1 MKSRGLPYGFCSV
14 VVLLI
19 ILSTS
24 AWAAEPATKGGPDFI
39 MEAIKRS
46 EDIGVPLLKE
56 LGLYVEK

>member
-24 AWAAEPATKGGPDFI
+24 AWPAEPATKGGPDFI

-46 EDIGVPLLKE
+46 EDIGFLS
-56 LGLYVEK
+56 